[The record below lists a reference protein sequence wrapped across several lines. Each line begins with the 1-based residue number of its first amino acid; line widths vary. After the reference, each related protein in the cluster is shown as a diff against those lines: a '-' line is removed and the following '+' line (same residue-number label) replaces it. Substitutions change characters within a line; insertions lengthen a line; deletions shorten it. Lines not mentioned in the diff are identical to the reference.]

1 MTETQIQIMPE
12 DLANAEDVDW
22 TEAKE
27 FWNEY
32 KLKDGTT
39 LKVRLILI
47 AVKRLKKYLPDGNPM
62 YFVNSSNVVRAVDIP
77 KELKMKPKA
86 SNLKVT

>member
-1 MTETQIQIMPE
+1 MTETQIQITPE

-22 TEAKE
+22 TETKE

-47 AVKRLKKYLPDGNPM
+47 AVKRLKKHLPDGSPM

-77 KELKMKPKA
+77 KELKARPKE